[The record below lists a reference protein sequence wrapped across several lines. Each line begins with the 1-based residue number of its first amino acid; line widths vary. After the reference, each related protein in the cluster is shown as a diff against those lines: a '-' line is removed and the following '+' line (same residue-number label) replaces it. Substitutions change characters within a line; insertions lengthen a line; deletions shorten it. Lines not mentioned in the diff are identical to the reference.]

1 MIFVFDLGAVA
12 SASLEDAV
20 NKIKRYLIAFFFDD
34 FVFDLGAVA
43 SASLADAVN
52 KTKHF
57 ALYLV
62 AFYLDEVCFGFLL

>member
-1 MIFVFDLGAVA
+1 MQTRVVNVSGGVRIKRQLSFMSGGALRLLFL
-12 SASLEDAV
+12 ASLV
-20 NKIKRYLIAFFFDD
+20 
-34 FVFDLGAVA
+34 
-43 SASLADAVN
+43 DAVN